1 MLRVDHTQEPQNG
14 LIEVILQVEDS
25 ARRLADGEFVGF
37 RFTTTSI
44 SAITVVPRAA
54 LLHTTEGDFVYA
66 VSGEHFLRAAVKLGR
81 MDGEF
86 VEVTKGIS

>member
-1 MLRVDHTQEPQNG
+1 M
-14 LIEVILQVEDS
+14 IEVILQVEDS

-37 RFTTTSI
+37 RFTTI
-44 SAITVVPRAA
+44 STNAATVVPRAA

-81 MDGEF
+81 MDSEF
-86 VEVTKGIS
+86 VEVTEGIS